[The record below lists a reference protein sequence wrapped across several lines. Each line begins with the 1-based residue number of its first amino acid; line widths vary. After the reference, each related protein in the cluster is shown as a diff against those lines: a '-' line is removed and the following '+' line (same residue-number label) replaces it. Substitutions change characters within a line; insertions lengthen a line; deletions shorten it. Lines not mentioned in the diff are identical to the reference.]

1 MPKFP
6 SRRRLWAIAYGL
18 TIVAAAP
25 VLFGQQVWS
34 SPLANQREGVI
45 HLKRGLETVDVDSLL
60 DTNQPDFFLRIEMDK
75 PSSTEETKP
84 QEPKAPEAKPQAV
97 VASPEAAPT
106 PSARPIAK
114 PKPSP
119 SPTDLPYEPFLLSDE
134 LPEAET
140 SASGAREPSPA
151 VSERTQ
157 IVADALYHAPRLA
170 REGRYRQALE
180 LVDAALG
187 VDDHVAPL
195 HALRGSIC
203 YKLGRDRQAEQGW
216 ARALELDP
224 RLTDAREALNWIRN
238 RRR

>member
-60 DTNQPDFFLRIEMDK
+60 DTNQPDFFLRIEMEK
-75 PSSTEETKP
+75 PSSTEEAKP
-84 QEPKAPEAKPQAV
+84 QEPKPQSAVATPEAAASPSPRPAAKPQ
-97 VASPEAAPT
+97 
-106 PSARPIAK
+106 
-114 PKPSP
+114 PSP
-119 SPTDLPYEPFLLSDE
+119 SPDDLPYEPFLLSDE
-134 LPEAET
+134 QPEAA
-140 SASGAREPSPA
+140 ASVPAAREAGSTL
-151 VSERTQ
+151 SERMQ

-203 YKLGRDRQAEQGW
+203 YKLGRERQAEQGW